1 MKKSLLAFTL
11 VALISSISVT
21 EYINEAEAQ
30 TSVTQTVEAEAPIEE
45 AEPVNEEEP
54 IEKTFWMDLGS
65 FEITAYCSGTCC
77 SSGTGITASGNPAV
91 EGKTIG
97 VDPDIIPLGS
107 KVKIVFSDGTEHVYR
122 ADDTGSAINGNTID
136 LYMGTAESGGH
147 ERALQFGRQTCRVYI
162 EEINDPRN

>member
-1 MKKSLLAFTL
+1 MKKSLLALTL

-30 TSVTQTVEAEAPIEE
+30 TSVTQTVEAEAPVEE

-54 IEKTFWMDLGS
+54 VKETFWIDLGS

-107 KVKIVFSDGTEHVYR
+107 KVKIVFADGTEHVYR
-122 ADDTGSAINGNTID
+122 ADDTGSAINGNIID

-147 ERALQFGRQTCRVYI
+147 ERALQFGRQTCQVFI
-162 EEINDPRN
+162 EEVNEPRN

>member
-1 MKKSLLAFTL
+1 MRKSLLALTL

-21 EYINEAEAQ
+21 ECINEAEAQ
-30 TSVTQTVEAEAPIEE
+30 ASATQTVEAEAPIEE
-45 AEPVNEEEP
+45 AEPVKEEEP
-54 IEKTFWMDLGS
+54 VKETFWIDLGT

-107 KVKIVFSDGTEHVYR
+107 KVKIVFSNGTEHVYR
-122 ADDTGSAINGNTID
+122 ADDTGSAINGNIID

-147 ERALQFGRQTCRVYI
+147 ERALQFGRQTCRVYV
-162 EEINDPRN
+162 EEINEPRN